1 MRRRLS
7 ATIVISLALLVA
19 GCASSPP
26 TSSPTSSSS
35 PATSGSGASSAGRVK
50 GTEIVVSV
58 TNGKVRPATHRVKV
72 TKDTHIRLLVTS
84 DKADE
89 VHVHGYN
96 IERPLPA
103 GKQTTIEF
111 VANQVG
117 LFEIETHVSGLQLVQ
132 LEVR

>member
-1 MRRRLS
+1 MRRLAGAS
-7 ATIVISLALLVA
+7 VLVISLVLLVA
-19 GCASSPP
+19 GCAPSGSTPSST
-26 TSSPTSSSS
+26 TSS
-35 PATSGSGASSAGRVK
+35 SGASSTGRVK

-58 TNGKVRPATHRVKV
+58 VNGKVSPPTHRVKV
-72 TKDTHIRLLVTS
+72 SKDTHIRLLVTS

-96 IERPLPA
+96 IERPLAA
-103 GKQTTIEF
+103 GKQVSIEF

-117 LFEIETHVSGLQLVQ
+117 LFEIETHKSGLQLVQ

>member
-1 MRRRLS
+1 MRRLRGASVL
-7 ATIVISLALLVA
+7 TISLVLLVS
-19 GCASSPP
+19 GCASSGSAPS
-26 TSSPTSSSS
+26 TT
-35 PATSGSGASSAGRVK
+35 TTSGASSPGRVK

-58 TNGKVRPATHRVKV
+58 VNGKVSPPTHRVKMS
-72 TKDTHIRLLVTS
+72 KDTHIRLLVTS

-96 IERPLPA
+96 IERPLAA
-103 GKQTTIEF
+103 GKQVTIEF

-117 LFEIETHVSGLQLVQ
+117 LFEIETHKSGLQLVQ